1 MEGPMTH
8 EPGRA
13 ERADILVVDD
23 LPEKHLAYQVVLE
36 ELGQNFVAARR
47 ARRH

>member
-1 MEGPMTH
+1 MNAREPSKADTMT
-8 EPGRA
+8 GG

-36 ELGQNFVAARR
+36 DLG
-47 ARRH
+47 